1 MGFVD
6 WARRKLGPAPETRAA
21 DISALLW
28 SGGTPTEAGEAV
40 GPETAL
46 RCSTVWAAVTLIADT
61 VAMLDC
67 HLYRRTADGG
77 RERATDHPAYRL
89 VRERPAPWLSAFDFK
104 RRLQTDLCLR
114 GRAFA
119 FVNRTSDGRAVEL
132 IPLPSGSIQA
142 ERVDLT
148 AEPTYR
154 LTDGRRLSYR
164 DVIDLQ
170 GFGAQ
175 HDAPLSPVIAGREA
189 IGLALTMEKHAA
201 RIFGKGI
208 KPGGVLKLKG
218 RVFQETLAR
227 LRASLDQWRESNNGG
242 TLLLEDDAEY
252 TPFVMTS
259 VDSQFLELRK
269 LQIAE
274 VARFWRV
281 PLHKIGD
288 LDRSTNNNIETQGRE
303 FLSDCL
309 LPILKQWE
317 QQFTIT
323 LLSETEQSDHFF
335 EFLIDDIARADIQ
348 ARFDAYA
355 AAVGGPFLT
364 ADEVR
369 AMENRPAVPGGNRLR
384 VPLNTA
390 PADASTET
398 PT

>member
-1 MGFVD
+1 VGIVE
-6 WARRKLGPAPETRAA
+6 WARQKLGPAPETRAT

-28 SGGTPTEAGEAV
+28 SGGAPTEAGEAV
-40 GPETAL
+40 GPETAM
-46 RCSTVWAAVTLIADT
+46 RCSTVFACVSLIADT

-89 VRERPAPWLSAFDFK
+89 VRERPAPWLSPFDLK

-119 FVNRTSDGRAVEL
+119 FVNRVDGRPVEL
-132 IPLPSGSIQA
+132 IPLPHGSIQA
-142 ERVDLT
+142 QRVDLT

-154 LTDGRRLSYR
+154 LTDGRLLTYR
-164 DVIDLQ
+164 DVIDLT
-170 GFGAQ
+170 GLSAQ
-175 HDAPLSPVIAGREA
+175 HDAPLSPAIVGREA
-189 IGLALTMEKHAA
+189 IGLALTMERHAA
-201 RIFGKGI
+201 AIFGKGI
-208 KPGGVLKLKG
+208 KPSGVVKVQGRLQQEALNRLK
-218 RVFQETLAR
+218 V
-227 LRASLDQWRESNNGG
+227 SLDQWRRGNAGG
-242 TLLLEDDAEY
+242 TLVLEESMDFASE
-252 TPFVMTS
+252 TMTS
-259 VDSQFLELRK
+259 VDSQFLEMRK

-288 LDRSTNNNIETQGRE
+288 LDRSTNNNIEQQGRE

-323 LLSETEQSDHFF
+323 LLSDAEQADHFF